1 MSAGAGLPPMAI
13 TEKQKRWLKARAH
26 HLKPV
31 VTVGQQ
37 GLTEPVLAEIDAAL
51 GHHELLKVKIA
62 SSDRAIRDQI
72 VESIVD
78 RSGASLVT
86 RIGNVAALYRAN
98 PHKRSPLALPAI

>member
-1 MSAGAGLPPMAI
+1 MSAGAGQKPLPI

-51 GHHELLKVKIA
+51 AHHELLKVKI
-62 SSDRAIRDQI
+62 SSGDRVIRDQI
-72 VESIVD
+72 VESIIT
-78 RSGASLVT
+78 RSGATLVT
-86 RIGNVAALYRAN
+86 RIGNVAALFRAN
-98 PHKRSPLALPAI
+98 PRKHAPLVLPAI